1 MRKLYIIAVLVVM
14 ILVLESFSNSSGKT
28 AVANHGQINEKGF
41 AAMIQKNP
49 DTLSWKLLGEIKF
62 LKKQDKVYGEV
73 QFPVINTKLK
83 QTQKK
88 RIVMS
93 GFIVPIDNKSYALS
107 KNVFASCFFCGKSG
121 PETIMGI
128 KFRGGNPKL
137 RTDQY
142 VTIEGTFRYN
152 DSNVDDWIYHI
163 EDAVI
168 VKGK

>member
-1 MRKLYIIAVLVVM
+1 MRKKQIIIIVLLAVVCTMEYFYSPKVKKTKEGKLT
-14 ILVLESFSNSSGKT
+14 ENS
-28 AVANHGQINEKGF
+28 
-41 AAMIQKNP
+41 IQKAGFTLDFNKAYTIGNQ
-49 DTLSWKLLGEIKF
+49 DTLTWKLLGEIKF

-121 PETIMGI
+121 PETI
-128 KFRGGNPKL
+128 R
-137 RTDQY
+137 
-142 VTIEGTFRYN
+142 E
-152 DSNVDDWIYHI
+152 SNSEV
-163 EDAVI
+163 VI
-168 VKGK
+168 RN